1 MNKIELDIK
10 QLNENKF
17 NYLSELFDSCF
28 YTLDDFKSY
37 LENLKDTEL
46 NIKNI
51 GELNDE
57 SSEFVKIIN
66 EVHNDYNNF
75 ELNYNLNKEYD
86 VVIDIDELNERKH
99 DYLIEVFDLPDYYGR
114 NLDALYDCM
123 SEREDTTIAIKN
135 MKDVKKFS
143 LDVLSVFDDVAD
155 EYQNLNIIYL
165 DEDNNEK
172 D

>member
-37 LENLKDTEL
+37 LENLHDTYL
-46 NIKNI
+46 QINNI
-51 GELNDE
+51 GQLNDE

-66 EVHNDYNNF
+66 EVHNDNNNF

-86 VVIDIDELNERKH
+86 VVIDIDELNDRKH

-123 SEREDTTIAIKN
+123 SEKEDTTIAIKN

-165 DEDNNEK
+165 DDENS
-172 D
+172 

>member
-37 LENLKDTEL
+37 LENLHDTQL
-46 NIKNI
+46 QINNI
-51 GELNDE
+51 GQLNDE

-66 EVHNDYNNF
+66 EVHNDHNNF

-135 MKDVKKFS
+135 MKDVNEFS
-143 LDVLSVFDDVAD
+143 LNVLNVFDDVAE
-155 EYQNLNIIYL
+155 EYQNLTIIYL
-165 DEDNNEK
+165 DDENS
-172 D
+172 

>member
-37 LENLKDTEL
+37 LENLHDTHL
-46 NIKNI
+46 QINNI
-51 GELNDE
+51 GQLNDE

-66 EVHNDYNNF
+66 EVHNDQNNF

-86 VVIDIDELNERKH
+86 VVIDIDELNDRKH

-135 MKDVKKFS
+135 MKDVSEFS
-143 LDVLSVFDDVAD
+143 LNVLNVFDDVAE
-155 EYQNLNIIYL
+155 EYQNLTIIYL
-165 DEDNNEK
+165 DDENS
-172 D
+172 

>member
-10 QLNENKF
+10 KLNENKF
-17 NYLSELFDSCF
+17 NYLSELFDSCI
-28 YTLDDFKSY
+28 YTLDDYKSY
-37 LENLKDTEL
+37 LENLHDTHL
-46 NIKNI
+46 QINNI
-51 GELNDE
+51 GQLNDE

-66 EVHNDYNNF
+66 EVHNDHNNF

-86 VVIDIDELNERKH
+86 VVIDIDELNNRKH

-135 MKDVKKFS
+135 MKDVNEFS
-143 LDVLSVFDDVAD
+143 LNVLNVFDDVAE
-155 EYQNLNIIYL
+155 EYQNLTIIYL
-165 DEDNNEK
+165 DDENS
-172 D
+172 